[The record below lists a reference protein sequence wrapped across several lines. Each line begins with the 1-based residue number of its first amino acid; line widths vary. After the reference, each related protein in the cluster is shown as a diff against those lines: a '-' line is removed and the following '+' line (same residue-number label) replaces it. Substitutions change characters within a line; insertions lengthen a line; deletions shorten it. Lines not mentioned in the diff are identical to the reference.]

1 MGTVTSL
8 SKRWVWMRVRTR
20 PHRDS
25 ILYAGEGQSL
35 TPNQASDQFKRS
47 TLTNIILHQSRV
59 WVMVAVASVESLKHD
74 ERVVTHHDELHREHI
89 TTRKNESET
98 ASKEWTDDNR
108 LNGWVD
114 EWMGR
119 STEIS
124 LWIPRTDGFSG
135 TASLAP

>member
-1 MGTVTSL
+1 
-8 SKRWVWMRVRTR
+8 
-20 PHRDS
+20 
-25 ILYAGEGQSL
+25 
-35 TPNQASDQFKRS
+35 
-47 TLTNIILHQSRV
+47 
-59 WVMVAVASVESLKHD
+59 MVAVASVESLKHD

-124 LWIPRTDGFSG
+124 L
-135 TASLAP
+135 